1 LLTTSATIILISSF
15 AGIVSAIFWQSFLA
29 AEKQQAQKQVDY
41 VLEDIYKRVDRP
53 NAHNQKF
60 PNLDESNLRQ
70 MSRADI
76 LVRAYPIEA
85 QDLPIPL
92 AELPAVSLDNI
103 RLDRDI
109 SAYTQLVD
117 ENTISSYTL
126 LLDFDGKPALVLRVD
141 SPRTIY
147 QEGKRSWQYLMLFT
161 LMLGGV
167 TTGVTYKFSGALV
180 TYLKEREKIRRE
192 LFLEKEMAQVTLQSI
207 SEGLITI
214 DRQGCIETINPVAEK
229 LTGYARD
236 EARGKNFSEVFNVIE
251 EQSRKIGNYAFTT
264 TLEQGK
270 VNNSC
275 DRDLL
280 VSQDGR
286 EFAID
291 YSIAPI
297 RSSQAEIM
305 GAVIVFRDVTEAR
318 RMAQQLSWHAS
329 YDPLTGLA
337 NRREFER
344 YLRRAIATAKRG
356 QQEHTLAFLD
366 IDRFKIVNDT
376 SGHIAGDELLR
387 QISMLLQDNLRQADM
402 ISRFGGDEFAILL
415 HSCEQEE
422 AIVIL
427 QGLVE
432 IIKGFRFVWQDK
444 LFTLGA
450 SVGITAV
457 TADSADMTQLLSR
470 ADAACYVAKEQGRNR
485 VYVSC
490 QEDTNHPHGEME
502 WAARIQQALE
512 NNQFRLYYQTISPL
526 PSFPNLNNSTA
537 NNVGV
542 VNSLSNGNS
551 NNSGNNSGNNLGN
564 NLGNSFTLH
573 REQII
578 KDKNIKD
585 KNIKDKNNV
594 TPFLKSSL
602 RENHYEILLR
612 LVDEDNSLIMPSV
625 FMPAAERYHLMPM
638 IDRWVIKT
646 LFSLEEIWE
655 LYRHSP
661 CQSLFT
667 INLSGASL
675 NEESFWEFLVE
686 QIDQH
691 RIPPRLLCFEI
702 TETVAIANIT
712 KTSRFIR
719 QMRELGCRFSLDDFG
734 SGMSSFGYLKNLP
747 VDYLKIDGEFI
758 KDIVESSTNAEIVA
772 AIHRI
777 GHVMGMQTIAEY
789 VTNQKVWQKVA
800 AIGIDYAQGY
810 YINRP
815 QPLNPEVFLESQAV
829 S

>member
-1 LLTTSATIILISSF
+1 MLTTSATIILISSF
-15 AGIVSAIFWQSFLA
+15 VGIVSAIFWQSFLA
-29 AEKQQAQKQVDY
+29 AEKQQAQKQVNY
-41 VLEDIYKRVDRP
+41 VLEDIDNRVDRLDAQ
-53 NAHNQKF
+53 NLDFA
-60 PNLDESNLRQ
+60 NLDETSLRQ
-70 MSRADI
+70 ISRSDI
-76 LVRAYPIEA
+76 LVRFYPIEA

-92 AELPAVSLDNI
+92 TELPAVSLDKI
-103 RLDRDI
+103 RLDQHI
-109 SAYTQLVD
+109 SAHFQLVD

-126 LLDFDGKPALVLRVD
+126 LLDFANNPALVLRVD

-147 QEGKRSWQYLMLFT
+147 QEGKQSWQYLMLFT

-167 TTGVTYKFSGALV
+167 TTGMTYKFSGALV
-180 TYLKEREKIRRE
+180 THLKEREKIRRE

-207 SEGLITI
+207 SEGLVTI
-214 DRQGCIETINPVAEK
+214 DRQGCIEAINPVAEK
-229 LTGYARD
+229 LMGYASA
-236 EARGKNFSEVFNVIE
+236 EAKGKNFSQVFHVIE
-251 EQSRKIGNYAFTT
+251 EQSRKISNSAFIT

-297 RSSQAEIM
+297 RSFQGEIM

-318 RMAQQLSWHAS
+318 RMAQQLSWQAS

-387 QISMLLQDNLRQADM
+387 QISMLLQDNLRQTDM
-402 ISRFGGDEFAILL
+402 ISRFGADEFAILL
-415 HSCEQEE
+415 YSCKQEK
-422 AIVIL
+422 AIMIL

-432 IIKGFRFVWQDK
+432 LIKGFRFVWQDK

-450 SVGITAV
+450 SVGVTAV
-457 TADSADMTQLLSR
+457 TADSPDVTQILSR

-485 VYVSC
+485 VYVYC
-490 QEDTNHPHGEME
+490 QEDANRPHGEME
-502 WAARIQQALE
+502 WAAKIQQALE
-512 NNQFRLYYQTISPL
+512 NDQFRLYYQTISPL
-526 PSFPNLNNSTA
+526 PGSSNLSSSPVS
-537 NNVGV
+537 NVSV

-551 NNSGNNSGNNLGN
+551 SNLGNNLDNNLGN
-564 NLGNSFTLH
+564 NLAIH
-573 REQII
+573 REQ
-578 KDKNIKD
+578 NIKD
-585 KNIKDKNNV
+585 KHVKDKNTKDKNNV
-594 TPFLKSSL
+594 TPFPKPSL
-602 RENHYEILLR
+602 REEHYEILLR
-612 LVDEDNSLIMPSV
+612 LVDQDNSLIMPSV

-638 IDRWVIKT
+638 IDRWVIKN

-655 LYRHSP
+655 IYRHSP

-686 QIDQH
+686 QIDQYK
-691 RIPPRLLCFEI
+691 IPPHLLCFEI

-758 KDIVESSTNAEIVA
+758 KDIVESSTNVEIAA

-815 QPLNPEVFLESQAV
+815 QPLNPKVFLESKAV